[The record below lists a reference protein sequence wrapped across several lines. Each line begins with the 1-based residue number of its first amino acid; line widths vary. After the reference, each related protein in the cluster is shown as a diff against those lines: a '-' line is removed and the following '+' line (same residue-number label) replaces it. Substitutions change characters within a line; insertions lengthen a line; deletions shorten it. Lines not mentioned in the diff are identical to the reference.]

1 MHGYIYVFS
10 NNRREARTVWCPS
23 YKNYTSWL
31 LSPYGPY
38 ALLCALTPLAAQAR
52 SPAEATGSE
61 KPACYVARWAA
72 WPACVTAPAAHQ
84 PACGICGRGQHD
96 VIKQG
101 NSSDGWELLQ
111 DYTNGEIKQLHKT
124 VWRSYGRDRWITEAF
139 QSESSS
145 TSNMSDTINANDRF
159 FCRRLYI
166 VASVPST
173 QTKLSDTSAEERIH
187 ACTFSYS
194 SARWTARPWNE
205 DLIQSD

>member
-1 MHGYIYVFS
+1 MARMHCIAHW
-10 NNRREARTVWCPS
+10 RPW
-23 YKNYTSWL
+23 
-31 LSPYGPY
+31 
-38 ALLCALTPLAAQAR
+38 AAQAR

-61 KPACYVARWAA
+61 KPACYVARWVA
-72 WPACVTAPAAHQ
+72 WPACVAAPAAHQ
-84 PACGICGRGQHD
+84 PTCGICGRGQHD
-96 VIKQG
+96 VIKRG

-111 DYTNGEIKQLHKT
+111 DYTNGEVKQLHKT

-173 QTKLSDTSAEERIH
+173 QTKQRNYGLTRVIWYFSWGTDTRMH
-187 ACTFSYS
+187 V
-194 SARWTARPWNE
+194 
-205 DLIQSD
+205 LI